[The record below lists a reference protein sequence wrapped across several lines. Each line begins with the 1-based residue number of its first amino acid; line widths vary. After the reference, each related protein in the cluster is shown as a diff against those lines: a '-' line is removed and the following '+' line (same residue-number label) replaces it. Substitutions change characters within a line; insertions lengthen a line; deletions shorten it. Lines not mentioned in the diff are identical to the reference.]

1 MEKSCQLFPSKPNFE
16 TLVCAPIY
24 SIFLSHTMIAGMR
37 PRSGLWQ
44 RKDGYRGR
52 KIKKPPPT
60 IQTVPREEYYRGA
73 GSDNAWPGYKCK
85 TVICDNF
92 SEGKRG
98 RRMPGKRKVVKN
110 GVINW

>member
-1 MEKSCQLFPSKPNFE
+1 MSVVIGKYAFRIQVAASYLLLFRSK
-16 TLVCAPIY
+16 
-24 SIFLSHTMIAGMR
+24 SIFFKGIA
-37 PRSGLWQ
+37 PRSGLWH

-60 IQTVPREEYYRGA
+60 IETTNHEEYMKGA
-73 GSDNAWPGYKCK
+73 GIDNAWPGYKQK
-85 TVICDNF
+85 TIICENF

-98 RRMPGKRKVVKN
+98 RRSAGKRSIVKN